1 MIIDLKD
8 MPFEGRKF
16 FGREPV
22 SAIDLQDSNV
32 QIDHPAQYDLKAY
45 IASDD
50 LIVTGKISIK
60 VAFRCVK
67 CAESFPFDV
76 RIGEFQ
82 CVCEL
87 VDNIE
92 SVDLTADIREAI
104 ILAFPNYPIC
114 KSDCKGLCSGCGKNL
129 NRETCNCVSP
139 DDVRWGA
146 LDDLDID

>member
-8 MPFEGRKF
+8 MPFDGRKF
-16 FGREPV
+16 SGEEPV

-50 LIVTGKISIK
+50 LIVTGEISIK
-60 VAFRCVK
+60 VAVMCVRCV
-67 CAESFPFDV
+67 ESFPFDV
-76 RIGEFQ
+76 RIGAFQ
-82 CVCEL
+82 CVREL

-104 ILAFPNYPIC
+104 ILSFPNYPIC
-114 KSDCKGLCSGCGKNL
+114 KPDCKGLCSGCGKNL
-129 NRETCNCVSP
+129 NKATCNCVP
-139 DDVRWGA
+139 VEDVRWGA